1 MKYAINAVGVPA
13 PMGPYSQGTTAGRL
27 VFVTGQI
34 AVSAEDPK
42 KLIDGGI
49 EEQTTR
55 VIHLAQSILAEAG
68 CTLSDV
74 AQTTIYLADINA
86 LPKVNEI
93 YRQYFVLPAPGR
105 AVVEVS
111 ALPLGALIEMDCIA
125 CR

>member
-42 KLIDGGI
+42 NLIDGGI

-68 CTLSDV
+68 CTL
-74 AQTTIYLADINA
+74 LM
-86 LPKVNEI
+86 LL
-93 YRQYFVLPAPGR
+93 RQL
-105 AVVEVS
+105 S
-111 ALPLGALIEMDCIA
+111 TLLISMICL
-125 CR
+125 R

>member
-49 EEQTTR
+49 EEQATR

-74 AQTTIYLADINA
+74 AQTTIYLADINE
-86 LPKVNEI
+86 LLMSK
-93 YRQYFVLPAPGR
+93 R
-105 AVVEVS
+105 
-111 ALPLGALIEMDCIA
+111 MDCFKRKQTSKKNYRMYRWDHNQI
-125 CR
+125 CRYFFS